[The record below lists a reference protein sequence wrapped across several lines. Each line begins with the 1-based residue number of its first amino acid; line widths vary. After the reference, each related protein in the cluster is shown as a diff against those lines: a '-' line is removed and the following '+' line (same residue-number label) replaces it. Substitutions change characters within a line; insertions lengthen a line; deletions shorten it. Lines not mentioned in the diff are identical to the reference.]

1 MKRGSP
7 WSTISDAP
15 MWSGISI
22 RLYEVSFLG
31 RKPTLREEGMKS
43 SAESHL
49 TKWPQDLPWKM
60 RGKAKR
66 VPKAASL
73 NAEWPSSLANVVP
86 SVFCYAVR
94 QSSFSIFPQEKYP
107 NKYSQKG
114 QSWSPKLCVHVQNF
128 SLGVCNMVQWPE
140 SHGPQYRSWN
150 STNWL
155 CEQGWDTIST
165 DFGFYLKNG
174 G

>member
-1 MKRGSP
+1 MRCPFLAENLP
-7 WSTISDAP
+7 W
-15 MWSGISI
+15 
-22 RLYEVSFLG
+22 G
-31 RKPTLREEGMKS
+31 RKGWNQVPSPILQNGPGTCHGKWEGKLS
-43 SAESHL
+43 
-49 TKWPQDLPWKM
+49 
-60 RGKAKR
+60 R

-114 QSWSPKLCVHVQNF
+114 QTWSPKLCVHVQNF